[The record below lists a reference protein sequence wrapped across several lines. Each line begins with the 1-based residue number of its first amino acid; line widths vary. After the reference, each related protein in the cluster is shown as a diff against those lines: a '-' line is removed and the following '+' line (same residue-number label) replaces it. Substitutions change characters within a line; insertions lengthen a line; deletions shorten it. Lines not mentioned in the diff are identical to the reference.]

1 MKVLLVKPEM
11 YPQVVEIEEG
21 LESLQ
26 AVVEGTIEA
35 VYPFD
40 DNVCLIC
47 NDEGKLLNLEL
58 NRALYDE
65 DGDVYDVI
73 AGNFIV
79 AGIGVED
86 FCSLTDEQIEKY
98 EKMFHK
104 PQLFIDFNGRIAM
117 IQMPDETERL
127 K

>member
-1 MKVLLVKPEM
+1 MKILLVKPFTHPE
-11 YPQVVEIEEG
+11 VVEIEDG

-26 AVVEGTIEA
+26 AVVEGTIEV

-98 EKMFHK
+98 EKIFHQ
-104 PQLFIDFNGRIAM
+104 PQIFMNLDGCFAIIE
-117 IQMPDETERL
+117 MPDEMERL
-127 K
+127 E